1 MSDLTPNDVN
11 VNDFVYYTDPIT
23 KQELKFLVVEKVDEI
38 FSNGFTARLML
49 LDEPLRVVKLINRQD
64 SSGFSSP
71 HQIRFVA
78 DDAYKYRDEFD
89 EWPSS
94 DVILLSRC
102 YTKQY
107 GEVIEAVNKS
117 LAAEPTEDE
126 EKASLLD
133 ASTNFKV
140 IAKTEASAVAD
151 DYDKPFMPAER
162 ARELAERSLN
172 VKERVAVRI
181 EEAAKSGEFDI
192 RITDEEFKICELDL
206 VEQGYAVCNNF
217 VSWGDQGDWGDYDA

>member
-1 MSDLTPNDVN
+1 M
-11 VNDFVYYTDPIT
+11 
-23 KQELKFLVVEKVDEI
+23 VVEKVDEV
-38 FSNGFTARLML
+38 FSNGFTTRLML
-49 LDEPLRVVKLINRQD
+49 LDEPLRAVKLINRQD
-64 SSGFSSP
+64 SSGFSAP
-71 HQIRFVA
+71 HQTRPVA

-89 EWPSS
+89 EWPTS

-107 GEVIEAVNKS
+107 GEVIEQVNKS
-117 LAAEPTEDE
+117 LASEA
-126 EKASLLD
+126 A
-133 ASTNFKV
+133 ANFKV
-140 IAKTEASAVAD
+140 ITKTEASAAD
-151 DYDKPFMPAER
+151 DYDKPFMSAER

-172 VKERVAVRI
+172 VKERVTVRI

-206 VEQGYAVCNNF
+206 VEQGYAVCKNF